1 MTVTKPIYNL
11 FNTGILTKLCVA
23 GSTSVDTDDPADVQ
37 CELAGDVTAMM
48 WIDENT
54 LLIYELERGLR
65 EAKFGMPID
74 MYLLMSS

>member
-23 GSTSVDTDDPADVQ
+23 GKTSVDTDDPADVQ

-54 LLIYELERGLR
+54 LLINELGSGLR
-65 EAKFGMPID
+65 EAKFGM
-74 MYLLMSS
+74 YVESV

>member
-11 FNTGILTKLCVA
+11 FNTGVLTKLCVA
-23 GSTSVDTDDPADVQ
+23 GNTFVDTDDTADVQ

-54 LLIYELERGLR
+54 LLINELGSGLQ
-65 EAKFGMPID
+65 EAKFGMYVESI
-74 MYLLMSS
+74 